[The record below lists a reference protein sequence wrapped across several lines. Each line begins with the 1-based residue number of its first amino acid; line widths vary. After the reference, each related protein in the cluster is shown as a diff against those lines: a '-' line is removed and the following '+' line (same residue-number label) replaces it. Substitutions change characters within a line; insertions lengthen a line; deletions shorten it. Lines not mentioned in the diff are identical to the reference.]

1 MQRHKLIA
9 LALLAAL
16 SLVTP
21 VVETLM
27 TGRVES
33 FSAYDLAG
41 SFLSLLPIYWWYH
54 LDKAQ
59 QGYRAGPLMNVGM
72 AALAAIALPVYFIR
86 SRGWK
91 RGALATAIA
100 VGVLGALYLVELLG
114 EAIGGALAG
123 MMRSYK

>member
-1 MQRHKLIA
+1 MKKQKLVV
-9 LALLAAL
+9 LGLLAVVSLL
-16 SLVTP
+16 SP

-41 SFLSLLPIYWWYH
+41 SFISLMPIYWWYH
-54 LDKAQ
+54 LDKDQ
-59 QGYRAGPLMNVGM
+59 QGYRAGPLMNVGV
-72 AALAAIALPVYFIR
+72 AALAAITLPVYFIR

-91 RGALATAIA
+91 RGAIATAIA
-100 VGVLGALYLVELLG
+100 LGVLGALYLVELLG

-123 MMRSYK
+123 MTRGHE